1 MKIYTCAFL
10 PFAADEPF
18 FARDSG
24 QLCKALVQLG
34 HDSKVI
40 MPGFPDGR
48 PNDSDAVIRGSMT
61 ELHDPNWWR
70 SLRIEAVA
78 FICWGF
84 REHTPII
91 RAAAEGG
98 VTTCAVFDS
107 NCNGFPY
114 FDFFSTI
121 RSNWRKG
128 YLSETILKRVVG
140 TLARMSIFLVKG
152 LFQNYHAYAQAR
164 AAHLSAY
171 NSRSSF
177 ERAKRRAR
185 IFGGHEIIPS
195 MRLMGYP
202 IPDGFAP
209 QPAEKRIKKMVAVAR
224 WDAVRWPPSEKVV
237 HVE

>member
-10 PFAADEPF
+10 PFAADAPF

-24 QLCKALVQLG
+24 LLCKALVQLG

-61 ELHDPNWWR
+61 ELRDPNWWR

-98 VTTCAVFDS
+98 VTTCAIFDS

-128 YLSETILKRVVG
+128 YLSESIPERVLG
-140 TLARMSIFLVKG
+140 TMARMSVFFVKG
-152 LFQNYHAYAQAR
+152 LYQNYHAYNQAR

-171 NSRSSF
+171 NSQSSF

-195 MRLMGYP
+195 MRLINP
-202 IPDGFAP
+202 
-209 QPAEKRIKKMVAVAR
+209 
-224 WDAVRWPPSEKVV
+224 VV
-237 HVE
+237 